1 MKKLFNVIKSLF
13 IGKEKEIK
21 RVELTTGIIC
31 VHILN
36 RITNKVRIEVEQVYS

>member
-1 MKKLFNVIKSLF
+1 MKKLFNIIKSFF
-13 IGKEKEIK
+13 IGKDKVVK

-36 RITNKVRIEVEQVYS
+36 RVTERVRIEVEQVYN